1 MNHNIINKL
10 KELKPILKERY
21 GIEEF
26 AVFGSV
32 AKGTDTQN
40 SDVDIAVTKLNL
52 KDGFAL
58 LDAKE
63 YLSNVLEKPVDIGTF
78 RSMKTFIRNRIKK
91 DFIYVWYFGVNI

>member
-1 MNHNIINKL
+1 MNSVIINKL
-10 KELKPILKERY
+10 RELKPILNERY

-32 AKGTDTQN
+32 AKGTDTKD

-52 KDGFAL
+52 KDAFAL

-63 YLSNVLEKPVDIGTF
+63 YLSNVLAKQIDIGTF
-78 RSMKTFIRNRIKK
+78 RSMKTFVKNKIQK
-91 DFIYVWYFGVNI
+91 DFIYV